1 MRILYRLLIFFTK
14 GITLVLA
21 LVNPKLKKFVTGRDH
36 LWLNLENFFPQTAP
50 VVWFHCASLGEFE
63 QGRPVIEA
71 FRKQFPAHKI
81 LLTFFSTSGYEVR
94 KNYDGADFVS
104 YIPWDTPAACARFL
118 DLIKPSAAFLVK
130 YEFWPNLLFALAAR
144 NIPVVSISGIFRPG
158 QHFFSWY
165 GGFFRQALRTV
176 DYFFVQNEESKK
188 LLNQIGIDKVAIS
201 GDTRF
206 DRVQAIVQLKD
217 ELELAKRFKGDDK
230 VMVIGSCWP
239 DDMDVLAPFIHE
251 QKNRL
256 KFIVA
261 PHELSEDGLEE
272 LEKQISGPHV
282 RYSRANSVNEIE
294 RYQVLII
301 DNIGLLA
308 RLYRYGEFAF
318 VGGAFGD
325 GLHNILEAAGYGI
338 PVFFGNRNYDKFQEA
353 HDLINRGGAFAVA
366 DYAELKMRYQTVS
379 KPENYVLACEVCRSY
394 VEQNQGATEKIMAYC
409 RNLLTT

>member
-1 MRILYRLLIFFTK
+1 M
-14 GITLVLA
+14 
-21 LVNPKLKKFVTGRDH
+21 
-36 LWLNLENFFPQTAP
+36 
-50 VVWFHCASLGEFE
+50 VWFHCASLGEFE

-81 LLTFFSTSGYEVR
+81 LLTFFSPSGYEVR

-104 YIPWDTPAACARFL
+104 YIPWDAPAACARFL

-144 NIPVVSISGIFRPG
+144 NIPVVSISGIFRPS

-188 LLNQIGIDKVAIS
+188 LLNQIGIHRVVIS

-261 PHELSEDGLEE
+261 PHELSEDGLEK
-272 LEKQISGPHV
+272 LEKQISGPQV

-366 DYAELKMRYQTVS
+366 DYTELKMRYQTVS
-379 KPENYVLACEVCRSY
+379 EPENYMLACEVCRSY